1 MVYRATGSL
10 GYGANGTNRTNGLW
24 GYRTN
29 GLWGYGAYGAVGD
42 AAPLRSLV
50 FGALTCA
57 TGVPMGPMG
66 YGANG
71 VPGLW
76 GYGVNG
82 VPGLWGYG
90 VNGTN
95 GL

>member
-1 MVYRATGSL
+1 MGPMGSL
-10 GYGANGTNRTNGLW
+10 GYGAMGPMGSL
-24 GYRTN
+24 
-29 GLWGYGAYGAVGD
+29 GYGAIGSLCYGAVGD

-71 VPGLW
+71 VPGL
-76 GYGVNG
+76 
-82 VPGLWGYG
+82 
-90 VNGTN
+90 
-95 GL
+95 